1 MLIEKL
7 HQISS
12 MKWNGKWKLWKCLA
26 AWVLVKEHGGEGQYH
41 GSGKVQSEPGEEKN
55 ESDLQNLELKRILG
69 VI

>member
-1 MLIEKL
+1 M
-7 HQISS
+7 
-12 MKWNGKWKLWKCLA
+12 
-26 AWVLVKEHGGEGQYH
+26 VKEHGGEGQYH